1 MNPIPSRN
9 IKGAN
14 KNLSVQE
21 YRSRLFSYMFD
32 SYMESHQ
39 VSGFSNTPIII
50 NGDGY
55 RLFMHL
61 IARSKHQSIVDV
73 IKDDVLEGWGK

>member
-1 MNPIPSRN
+1 MF
-9 IKGAN
+9 G
-14 KNLSVQE
+14 
-21 YRSRLFSYMFD
+21 SYMD
-32 SYMESHQ
+32 SHQ

-55 RLFMHL
+55 KQFMHL
-61 IARSKHQSIVDV
+61 IARNKHQAIVDI

>member
-1 MNPIPSRN
+1 MGKRLPTQYLIPLATAN
-9 IKGAN
+9 I
-14 KNLSVQE
+14 VTMTT
-21 YRSRLFSYMFD
+21 MFD

-55 RLFMHL
+55 RQFMHL